1 MVDDEASIVEVRTF
15 LLEKAGVET
24 VVASDGVTALRLAPT
39 TNPDLIL
46 LNVMLPGL
54 DGLAVCA
61 EIRKASDV
69 PIILLTARG
78 AEADRVAGL
87 ELHADDY
94 VVKPFSTR
102 ELVARVHTILRRAAA
117 SAAGASQG
125 SVINIGLDEWS
136 PFQYRRQGRMELN
149 RQNVAETSVAPTPEL
164 MNEQFGGG
172 MIAVSA
178 SVSATFEIVV
188 R

>member
-1 MVDDEASIVEVRTF
+1 M
-15 LLEKAGVET
+15 AG
-24 VVASDGVTALRLAPT
+24 DGVTALRLAPT

-136 PFQYRRQGRMELN
+136 PFQ
-149 RQNVAETSVAPTPEL
+149 
-164 MNEQFGGG
+164 
-172 MIAVSA
+172 
-178 SVSATFEIVV
+178 
-188 R
+188 